1 MSLLKRIESARPAG
15 DGAPVGA
22 ALPAPPPGSPPAPGA
37 PPGTPVPPPAPLAQ
51 RTISQVPVRESFRDT
66 KYRIQQR
73 VISDLDPKLDL
84 TNQVE
89 VVVTAEHAVV
99 IAWLRSPLVAI
110 LCCTLIVAIFYHGQL
125 GVQVV
130 LEDYIHAEWL
140 KLASIVVTKLSSLLL
155 AAACLFAVLSIAF
168 RS

>member
-1 MSLLKRIESARPAG
+1 MNFR
-15 DGAPVGA
+15 
-22 ALPAPPPGSPPAPGA
+22 
-37 PPGTPVPPPAPLAQ
+37 TPLARVRGLGSAKSGTHHWWMQ
-51 RTISQVPVRESFRDT
+51 RLTAIALVPLSLWFVASL
-66 KYRIQQR
+66 I
-73 VISDLDPKLDL
+73 
-84 TNQVE
+84 

-99 IAWLRSPLVAI
+99 IAWLHSPLVAI

-130 LEDYIHAEWL
+130 VEDYIHTEWL
-140 KLASIVVTKLSSLLL
+140 KILSIVVGKLSSLLL